1 MGRMMKI
8 AAAWVGAAG
17 IAAAPLW
24 DGQGVQGSHAAS
36 PTSGPPPGLSTEGRL
51 LWNLEAL
58 MQKSFGSSTVCTW
71 YSDPRTVW
79 NFNDFCVPLAD
90 MILYTF
96 TFDRPRGSAFH
107 LGVPIRYAM
116 VFGTRLPVSVP
127 PPGPVLVA
135 GRLVVCD
142 AHGREFLTYRPERRT
157 LTLQCLPPYPGRM
170 PNGTRVAGTVYDR
183 KGHSGV
189 NLTTHWIKLAD
200 RDWALDWIY
209 RCDRVLPPRE
219 RSLAIRVGL
228 SYTRHTV
235 GIFGGRGKHVAG
247 EELFWYQ
254 GPIFLHI
261 RSRTPMHHKSGCV
274 WRVWVIAPH
283 YPRHR

>member
-1 MGRMMKI
+1 VMKTAATWIGVAVI
-8 AAAWVGAAG
+8 AT
-17 IAAAPLW
+17 APLW
-24 DGQGVQGSHAAS
+24 GGHGAQGSYAAS
-36 PTSGPPPGLSTEGRL
+36 PTSGPPTGLSTEGRL

-58 MQKSFGSSTVCTW
+58 MQKAFGASMVCTW
-71 YSDPRTVW
+71 YSDPRSQW
-79 NFNDFCVPLAD
+79 NFNDFCEPLAD
-90 MILYTF
+90 MILYTH

-107 LGVPIRYAM
+107 LGPAIRYAM
-116 VFGTRLPVSVP
+116 IFGTRIPVSVP

-142 AHGREFLTYRPERRT
+142 AHGRDFLTYRPERQT
-157 LTLQCLPPYPGRM
+157 LTLQCLPPYPGRIS
-170 PNGTRVAGTVYDR
+170 NGTRVPGLVYDR
-183 KGHSGV
+183 KGYGSI

-209 RCDRVLPPRE
+209 RCASRLPARE
-219 RSLAIRVGL
+219 RSLAIHVGL
-228 SYTRHTV
+228 SYTRKRV
-235 GIFGGRGKHVAG
+235 GPFGGRGNQVAG

-261 RSRTPMHHKSGCV
+261 RSRISTHHRSRCV

-283 YPRHR
+283 YPSHE